1 MFKVELFIDN
11 LLQPDGR
18 LSQIDAPDFLHP
30 SEIGYRKI
38 FEPIF
43 EHLTTILNNWI
54 KEDFWGEG
62 VYFPLKK

>member
-18 LSQIDAPDFLHP
+18 LCHKDASDFLHP

-43 EHLTTILNNWI
+43 ERLATILN
-54 KEDFWGEG
+54 
-62 VYFPLKK
+62 

>member
-1 MFKVELFIDN
+1 MFKVELFVDN

-18 LSQIDAPDFLHP
+18 LSHKDVPDFLHP

-43 EHLTTILNNWI
+43 ERLTTILNNWI
-54 KEDFWGEG
+54 KED
-62 VYFPLKK
+62 LKTILITFIKQF